1 MNAARRASS
10 QQGFTLV
17 EMMVVIAIVGLL
29 ATLTLPA
36 VVNLMHTAKVTKT
49 MAELRTVAHAWD
61 AMAGTLPQDEY
72 RFTGET
78 LDVAAEFPNQ
88 VTAQEL
94 ENLLKMDV
102 PEFDSWGNSI
112 DYRVDD
118 FPSTSLLVRSPNSD
132 GELENEY
139 IVGTQASYENRRIDF
154 VITTSARIIVG
165 PYALLQG
172 NQVITP
178 TLSLTPLNFVRD
190 VTGPGGP

>member
-10 QQGFTLV
+10 EQGFTLV
-17 EMMVVIAIVGLL
+17 EMMVVVAIIGLL

-36 VVNLMHTAKVTKT
+36 IVNLMHTAKATKT

-61 AMAGTLPQDEY
+61 SMAGTLQQDEY

-102 PEFDSWGNSI
+102 PEFDAWGNPI

-118 FPSTSLLVRSPNSD
+118 FPSSSLLVRSPNSD
-132 GELENEY
+132 GELDDVY
-139 IVGTQASYENRRIDF
+139 TVGTQISYDNRLIDY

-165 PYALLQG
+165 PNELLQG
-172 NQVITP
+172 DQVIIPAQVFTVP
-178 TLSLTPLNFVRD
+178 NFVRD
-190 VTGPGGP
+190 ITVVVP

>member
-1 MNAARRASS
+1 MRVARRAST

-17 EMMVVIAIVGLL
+17 EMMVVIAIIGLL
-29 ATLTLPA
+29 ASLALPA

-61 AMAGTLPQDEY
+61 AMAGTLQQDEY

-102 PEFDSWGNSI
+102 PEFDSWGNTI

-132 GELENEY
+132 GELDDSY
-139 IVGTQASYENRRIDF
+139 VRGTQFSYQNRFIDP
-154 VITTSARIIVG
+154 VIGTSARIIVG
-165 PYALLQG
+165 TNAQLQG
-172 NQVITP
+172 NQVIIP
-178 TLSLTPLNFVRD
+178 TQELTTLNFVRD
-190 VTGPGGP
+190 ITGSGGP